1 MSPLYS
7 AVFPIPKPYA
17 AKICPNVAENWLQD
31 FHPILPASD
40 IKMSIEQDSSLTS
53 KYGRKYVG
61 VFQFLSKR
69 VTNMSQAVSWRSIP
83 KLDLKN

>member
-17 AKICPNVAENWLQD
+17 GRICPSVAEIWLQD
-31 FHPILPASD
+31 FHPILPAFD
-40 IKMSIEQDSSLTS
+40 ITISIEQDSSLTS

-69 VTNMSQAVSWRSIP
+69 EPTCHKRSLLAVYSQA
-83 KLDLKN
+83 